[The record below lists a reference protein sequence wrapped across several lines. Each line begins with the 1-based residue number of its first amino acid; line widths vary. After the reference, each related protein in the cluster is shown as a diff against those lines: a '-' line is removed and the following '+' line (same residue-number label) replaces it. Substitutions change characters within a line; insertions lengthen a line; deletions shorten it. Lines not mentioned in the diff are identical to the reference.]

1 MLPKWL
7 PASGHLRPLFSKQVY
22 HQRPSK
28 RSRHLSNV
36 PTQRHLRLLQANR
49 HYPCGAY
56 GFKAL
61 FAEIKKKDEKPIRDR
76 IKKYLGGNT
85 AYYRYHHGKRLLSPD
100 QQEWILALFR
110 QHGYTE
116 ELHFDGYRDIYDFIW
131 IHQREEETLPKDENR
146 ITTGRK
152 WHYQRMEMRLP
163 RRGNDITKAWQSI
176 WK

>member
-1 MLPKWL
+1 MKTDLPLTLEQIPYTFSRCFQSDCPQADTCAHFLASKFIIKGQVSG
-7 PASGHLRPLFSKQVY
+7 PAIYPTSRLNGTCVCYKQTGII
-22 HQRPSK
+22 H
-28 RSRHLSNV
+28 
-36 PTQRHLRLLQANR
+36 A
-49 HYPCGAY
+49 AY

-116 ELHFDGYRDIYDFIW
+116 ELHFDGYQDIYNFI
-131 IHQREEETLPKDENR
+131 
-146 ITTGRK
+146 
-152 WHYQRMEMRLP
+152 
-163 RRGNDITKAWQSI
+163 
-176 WK
+176 

>member
-1 MLPKWL
+1 MKTDLPLTLEQIPYTFSRCFQSDCPQADTCAHFLASKFIIKGQVSG
-7 PASGHLRPLFSKQVY
+7 PAIYPTSRLNGTCVCYKQTGII
-22 HQRPSK
+22 H
-28 RSRHLSNV
+28 
-36 PTQRHLRLLQANR
+36 A
-49 HYPCGAY
+49 AY

-116 ELHFDGYRDIYDFIW
+116 ELHFDEYRDIYDFI
-131 IHQREEETLPKDENR
+131 
-146 ITTGRK
+146 
-152 WHYQRMEMRLP
+152 
-163 RRGNDITKAWQSI
+163 
-176 WK
+176 

>member
-1 MLPKWL
+1 MKTDLPLTLEQMPYTFSRCFQSDCPQADTCAHFLASKFIIKGQVSG
-7 PASGHLRPLFSKQVY
+7 PAIYPTSRLNGTCVCYKQTGII
-22 HQRPSK
+22 H
-28 RSRHLSNV
+28 
-36 PTQRHLRLLQANR
+36 A
-49 HYPCGAY
+49 AY

-116 ELHFDGYRDIYDFIW
+116 ELHFDGYQDIYDFI
-131 IHQREEETLPKDENR
+131 
-146 ITTGRK
+146 
-152 WHYQRMEMRLP
+152 
-163 RRGNDITKAWQSI
+163 
-176 WK
+176 

>member
-1 MLPKWL
+1 MKTDLPLTLEQIPYTFSRCFQSDCPQADTCAHFLASKFIIKGQVSG
-7 PASGHLRPLFSKQVY
+7 PAIYPTSRLNGTCVCYKQTGII
-22 HQRPSK
+22 H
-28 RSRHLSNV
+28 
-36 PTQRHLRLLQANR
+36 A
-49 HYPCGAY
+49 AY

-116 ELHFDGYRDIYDFIW
+116 ELHFDGYRDIYDFI
-131 IHQREEETLPKDENR
+131 
-146 ITTGRK
+146 
-152 WHYQRMEMRLP
+152 
-163 RRGNDITKAWQSI
+163 
-176 WK
+176 

>member
-1 MLPKWL
+1 MKTDLPLTLEQIPYTFSRCFQSDCPQADTCAHFLASKFIIKGQVSG
-7 PASGHLRPLFSKQVY
+7 PAIYPTSRLNGTCVCYKQTGII
-22 HQRPSK
+22 H
-28 RSRHLSNV
+28 
-36 PTQRHLRLLQANR
+36 A
-49 HYPCGAY
+49 AY

-116 ELHFDGYRDIYDFIW
+116 ELHFDGYRDIYDF
-131 IHQREEETLPKDENR
+131 
-146 ITTGRK
+146 
-152 WHYQRMEMRLP
+152 M
-163 RRGNDITKAWQSI
+163 
-176 WK
+176 

>member
-1 MLPKWL
+1 MKTDLPLTLEQIPYTFSRCFQSDCPQADTCAHFLASKFIIKGQVSG
-7 PASGHLRPLFSKQVY
+7 PAIYPTSRLNGTCVCYKQTGII
-22 HQRPSK
+22 H
-28 RSRHLSNV
+28 
-36 PTQRHLRLLQANR
+36 A
-49 HYPCGAY
+49 AY

-116 ELHFDGYRDIYDFIW
+116 ELHFDGYQDIYDFI
-131 IHQREEETLPKDENR
+131 
-146 ITTGRK
+146 
-152 WHYQRMEMRLP
+152 
-163 RRGNDITKAWQSI
+163 
-176 WK
+176 

>member
-1 MLPKWL
+1 MKTDLPLTLEQIPYTFSRCFQSDCPQADTCAHFLASKFIIKGQVSG
-7 PASGHLRPLFSKQVY
+7 PAIYPTSRLNGTCVCYKQTGII
-22 HQRPSK
+22 H
-28 RSRHLSNV
+28 
-36 PTQRHLRLLQANR
+36 A
-49 HYPCGAY
+49 AY

-116 ELHFDGYRDIYDFIW
+116 ELHFDEYQDIYDFI
-131 IHQREEETLPKDENR
+131 
-146 ITTGRK
+146 
-152 WHYQRMEMRLP
+152 
-163 RRGNDITKAWQSI
+163 
-176 WK
+176 

>member
-1 MLPKWL
+1 MKTGLPLTLEQIPYTFSRCFQSDCPQADTCAHFLASKFIIKGQVSG
-7 PASGHLRPLFSKQVY
+7 PAIYPTSRLNGTCVCYKQTGII
-22 HQRPSK
+22 H
-28 RSRHLSNV
+28 
-36 PTQRHLRLLQANR
+36 A
-49 HYPCGAY
+49 AY

-116 ELHFDGYRDIYDFIW
+116 ELHFDGYRDIYDFI
-131 IHQREEETLPKDENR
+131 
-146 ITTGRK
+146 
-152 WHYQRMEMRLP
+152 
-163 RRGNDITKAWQSI
+163 
-176 WK
+176 

>member
-1 MLPKWL
+1 MKTDLPLTLEQIPYTFSRCFQSDCPQADTCAHFLASKFIIKGQVSG
-7 PASGHLRPLFSKQVY
+7 PAIYPTSRLNGTCVCYKQTGII
-22 HQRPSK
+22 H
-28 RSRHLSNV
+28 
-36 PTQRHLRLLQANR
+36 A
-49 HYPCGAY
+49 AY

-116 ELHFDGYRDIYDFIW
+116 ELHFDGYRDIYNFI
-131 IHQREEETLPKDENR
+131 
-146 ITTGRK
+146 
-152 WHYQRMEMRLP
+152 
-163 RRGNDITKAWQSI
+163 
-176 WK
+176 

>member
-1 MLPKWL
+1 MKTDLPLTLEQIPYTFSRCFQSDCPQADTCAHFLESKFIIKGQVSG
-7 PASGHLRPLFSKQVY
+7 PAIYPTSRLNGTCVCYKQTGII
-22 HQRPSK
+22 H
-28 RSRHLSNV
+28 
-36 PTQRHLRLLQANR
+36 A
-49 HYPCGAY
+49 AY

-116 ELHFDGYRDIYDFIW
+116 ELHFDGYRDIYDFI
-131 IHQREEETLPKDENR
+131 
-146 ITTGRK
+146 
-152 WHYQRMEMRLP
+152 
-163 RRGNDITKAWQSI
+163 
-176 WK
+176 

>member
-1 MLPKWL
+1 MKTDLPLTLEQIPYTFSRCFQSDCPQADTCAHFLASKFIIKGQVSG
-7 PASGHLRPLFSKQVY
+7 PAIYPTSRLNGTCVCYKQTGII
-22 HQRPSK
+22 H
-28 RSRHLSNV
+28 
-36 PTQRHLRLLQANR
+36 A
-49 HYPCGAY
+49 AY

-116 ELHFDGYRDIYDFIW
+116 ELHFDGYRDIYDF
-131 IHQREEETLPKDENR
+131 N
-146 ITTGRK
+146 
-152 WHYQRMEMRLP
+152 
-163 RRGNDITKAWQSI
+163 
-176 WK
+176 

>member
-1 MLPKWL
+1 MKTDLPLTLEQIPYTFSRCFQSDCPQADTCAHFLASKFIIKGQVSG
-7 PASGHLRPLFSKQVY
+7 PAIYPTSRLNGTCVCYKQTGII
-22 HQRPSK
+22 H
-28 RSRHLSNV
+28 
-36 PTQRHLRLLQANR
+36 A
-49 HYPCGAY
+49 AY

-116 ELHFDGYRDIYDFIW
+116 ELHFDVYRDIYDFI
-131 IHQREEETLPKDENR
+131 
-146 ITTGRK
+146 
-152 WHYQRMEMRLP
+152 
-163 RRGNDITKAWQSI
+163 
-176 WK
+176 

>member
-1 MLPKWL
+1 MKTDLPLTLEQIPYTFSRCFQSDCPQADTCAHFLANKFIIKGQVSG
-7 PASGHLRPLFSKQVY
+7 PAIYPTSRLNGTCVCYKQTGII
-22 HQRPSK
+22 H
-28 RSRHLSNV
+28 
-36 PTQRHLRLLQANR
+36 A
-49 HYPCGAY
+49 AY

-116 ELHFDGYRDIYDFIW
+116 ELHFDGYRDIYDFI
-131 IHQREEETLPKDENR
+131 
-146 ITTGRK
+146 
-152 WHYQRMEMRLP
+152 
-163 RRGNDITKAWQSI
+163 
-176 WK
+176 

>member
-1 MLPKWL
+1 MKTDLPLTLEQIPYTFSRCFQSDCPQADTCAHFLASKFIIKGQVSG
-7 PASGHLRPLFSKQVY
+7 PAIYPT
-22 HQRPSK
+22 
-28 RSRHLSNV
+28 SRHNGTCV
-36 PTQRHLRLLQANR
+36 CYKQTGIIHA
-49 HYPCGAY
+49 AY

-116 ELHFDGYRDIYDFIW
+116 ELHFDGYRDIYDFI
-131 IHQREEETLPKDENR
+131 
-146 ITTGRK
+146 
-152 WHYQRMEMRLP
+152 
-163 RRGNDITKAWQSI
+163 
-176 WK
+176 

>member
-1 MLPKWL
+1 MKTDLPL
-7 PASGHLRPLFSKQVY
+7 TLEQIPYTFSRCFQSDCPQADTCAHFLASKFIIKGQVSGPTIYPTSRLNGTCVCYKQTGII
-22 HQRPSK
+22 H
-28 RSRHLSNV
+28 
-36 PTQRHLRLLQANR
+36 A
-49 HYPCGAY
+49 AY

-116 ELHFDGYRDIYDFIW
+116 ELHFDGYQDIYDFI
-131 IHQREEETLPKDENR
+131 
-146 ITTGRK
+146 
-152 WHYQRMEMRLP
+152 
-163 RRGNDITKAWQSI
+163 
-176 WK
+176 

>member
-1 MLPKWL
+1 MKTDLPLTLEQIPYTFSRCFQSDCPQADTCAHFLASKFIIKGQVSG
-7 PASGHLRPLFSKQVY
+7 PAIYPTSRLNGTCVCYKQTGII
-22 HQRPSK
+22 H
-28 RSRHLSNV
+28 
-36 PTQRHLRLLQANR
+36 A
-49 HYPCGAY
+49 AY

-116 ELHFDGYRDIYDFIW
+116 ELHFDGYRDIYVSFPDFTR
-131 IHQREEETLPKDENR
+131 HFFN
-146 ITTGRK
+146 
-152 WHYQRMEMRLP
+152 
-163 RRGNDITKAWQSI
+163 
-176 WK
+176 

>member
-1 MLPKWL
+1 MKTDLPLTLEQIPYTFSRCFQSDCPQADTCAHFLASKFIIKGQVSG
-7 PASGHLRPLFSKQVY
+7 PAIYPTSRLNGTCVCYKQTGII
-22 HQRPSK
+22 H
-28 RSRHLSNV
+28 
-36 PTQRHLRLLQANR
+36 A
-49 HYPCGAY
+49 AY

-116 ELHFDGYRDIYDFIW
+116 ELHFDGYRDIV
-131 IHQREEETLPKDENR
+131 
-146 ITTGRK
+146 
-152 WHYQRMEMRLP
+152 
-163 RRGNDITKAWQSI
+163 SI
-176 WK
+176 R